1 MVFEDNELVMYKENG
16 KIYSAGFNV
25 NSVML
30 QHGISP
36 IIRGGSDCRDSDGS
50 KTGGTGDSLMR
61 ETFNNL
67 AIPAG
72 LYYFDGLQQGGS
84 SKREKYVNE
93 DTHLSEDFYSTLLG
107 LAENIEGDYV
117 GGSEDDKA
125 GSEGGKGKHKKTK
138 KQRLLQEHKKRKT
151 RKHKSVK
158 HRTLGLRADLILQG
172 FK

>member
-16 KIYSAGFNV
+16 KIYSAGFTV

-36 IIRGGSDCRDSDGS
+36 IIRGGSDCRDSNGS

-61 ETFNNL
+61 ETFTNL

-72 LYYFDGLQQGGS
+72 LYYFDGLQEGGS

-93 DTHLSEDFYSTLLG
+93 DTHLSEDFYSTLLK

-117 GGSEDDKA
+117 GGSEDDKEGSGGDKA
-125 GSEGGKGKHKKTK
+125 GGEGGKGGKGKHKKTK
-138 KQRLLQEHKKRKT
+138 KQRLLQEQKKRKT
-151 RKHKSVK
+151 RKH
-158 HRTLGLRADLILQG
+158 
-172 FK
+172 

>member
-36 IIRGGSDCRDSDGS
+36 ISCGSVGGS
-50 KTGGTGDSLMR
+50 KTGGGTGDSLMR

-84 SKREKYVNE
+84 SKSEKYVNE
-93 DTHLSEDFYSTLLG
+93 DTHLSEDFFSTLLG
-107 LAENIEGDYV
+107 LAENIEGVYI
-117 GGSEDDKA
+117 GGSEDDKGERGDDKA
-125 GSEGGKGKHKKTK
+125 ESEGGKGGKGKHKKTK
-138 KQRLLQEHKKRKT
+138 KQRLLQEQKKRKT
-151 RKHKSVK
+151 RKH
-158 HRTLGLRADLILQG
+158 
-172 FK
+172 

>member
-36 IIRGGSDCRDSDGS
+36 ISCGSSGSVGGS

-84 SKREKYVNE
+84 SESEKYVNE

-125 GSEGGKGKHKKTK
+125 GSEGGKGGKGKHKKTK
-138 KQRLLQEHKKRKT
+138 KQRLLQEQKKRKT
-151 RKHKSVK
+151 RKH
-158 HRTLGLRADLILQG
+158 
-172 FK
+172 

>member
-36 IIRGGSDCRDSDGS
+36 ISCGSVGGGGS

-84 SKREKYVNE
+84 SKSEKYVNE

-117 GGSEDDKA
+117 GGSEVDKA

-151 RKHKSVK
+151 RKH
-158 HRTLGLRADLILQG
+158 
-172 FK
+172 

>member
-36 IIRGGSDCRDSDGS
+36 IIRGGSDCRDSNGS

-72 LYYFDGLQQGGS
+72 LYYFDGLQEGGS
-84 SKREKYVNE
+84 SKSEKYVNE

-117 GGSEDDKA
+117 GGSEDDKEGSGGDKA
-125 GSEGGKGKHKKTK
+125 GSEGGKRGKGKHKKTK
-138 KQRLLQEHKKRKT
+138 KQRLLQEQKKRKT
-151 RKHKSVK
+151 RKH
-158 HRTLGLRADLILQG
+158 
-172 FK
+172 

>member
-1 MVFEDNELVMYKENG
+1 MAFKGDELVMYKENG
-16 KIYSAGFNV
+16 KIYSAGFTV

-36 IIRGGSDCRDSDGS
+36 IIRGGSDSRDGDGS
-50 KTGGTGDSLMR
+50 KTGGTGNSLIH

-72 LYYFDGLQQGGS
+72 LYYFDGLQEGGS
-84 SKREKYVNE
+84 SKGEKYINE

-107 LAENIEGDYV
+107 LAENVEGDYV

-125 GSEGGKGKHKKTK
+125 GSEGGKGGKEKHKKTK
-138 KQRLLQEHKKRKT
+138 KQRLLQEQKKRKT
-151 RKHKSVK
+151 RKH
-158 HRTLGLRADLILQG
+158 
-172 FK
+172 

>member
-36 IIRGGSDCRDSDGS
+36 ISCGSVGGS
-50 KTGGTGDSLMR
+50 KTGGGTGDSLMR

-84 SKREKYVNE
+84 SKSEKYVNE

-107 LAENIEGDYV
+107 LAENIEEDYV
-117 GGSEDDKA
+117 GGGSGDDKE
-125 GSEGGKGKHKKTK
+125 GSEGGKGGKGKHKKTK
-138 KQRLLQEHKKRKT
+138 KQRLLQEQKKRKT
-151 RKHKSVK
+151 RKH
-158 HRTLGLRADLILQG
+158 
-172 FK
+172 

>member
-36 IIRGGSDCRDSDGS
+36 ISCGSVGGS

-84 SKREKYVNE
+84 SKSEKYVNE

-107 LAENIEGDYV
+107 LAENIEGVYI
-117 GGSEDDKA
+117 GGSEDDKGERGDDKT
-125 GSEGGKGKHKKTK
+125 GSEGGKGGKGKHKKTK
-138 KQRLLQEHKKRKT
+138 KQRLLQEQKKRKT
-151 RKHKSVK
+151 RKH
-158 HRTLGLRADLILQG
+158 
-172 FK
+172 